1 MKKLRGYIFS
11 RKFDGQRTPQHIQN
25 TILRQYCEKNNY
37 FFLLSSTEYTMKNSD
52 LMLMSI
58 FNELEDIDGI
68 LFYSL
73 FMLPN
78 NYDKRNLIYKN
89 ILSKGKQL
97 HFAVEDIIF
106 EKDKDVKYIE
116 KIIMIQKSLKDI
128 YIKDIRNHI

>member
-1 MKKLRGYIFS
+1 
-11 RKFDGQRTPQHIQN
+11 
-25 TILRQYCEKNNY
+25 
-37 FFLLSSTEYTMKNSD
+37 MKNSD

-58 FNELEDIDGI
+58 FNELENIDGI

-97 HFAVEDIIF
+97 HFAVEDIMF